1 LRTRFHYFWGVNQLD
16 QLVIILDDDFAVGQ
30 YMQNTI
36 NRIPGF
42 SCEHIFRNPLPLLNE
57 NYPVDIVLLDVSMPG
72 MNGLEAIEPILKKY
86 PDVSIIMNT
95 VRNDHETIFEA
106 MKKGAVGYVVKHDA
120 SIALEE
126 VLETVAAGGAFMTP
140 MIARRVLES
149 FTTKKNP
156 VEESLTE
163 REYQMV
169 EDILEGLSYK
179 MIADRYELS
188 INTIRK
194 HLKKIYRKLNINS
207 KGELFRLAKRQ

>member
-1 LRTRFHYFWGVNQLD
+1 MVCLFLFVNSLD
-16 QLVIILDDDFAVGQ
+16 HLVVILDDDFAVGQ
-30 YMQNTI
+30 FLKNAVNKI
-36 NRIPGF
+36 SGF

-57 NYPVDIVLLDVSMPG
+57 NHPVDIILLDVSMPG
-72 MNGLEAIEPILKKY
+72 MSGLEAIEPILKKY

-149 FTTKKNP
+149 FTSKKNP
-156 VEESLTE
+156 VGEKLTE
-163 REYQMV
+163 RELQMV

-179 MIADRYELS
+179 MIADRYGLS

-207 KGELFRLAKRQ
+207 KGELFRISKR

>member
-1 LRTRFHYFWGVNQLD
+1 MNQLD

-30 YMQNTI
+30 YMQSAI
-36 NRIPGF
+36 NRIAGF

-86 PDVSIIMNT
+86 PEVSIIMNT